1 MALKIKLP
9 KEFKE
14 ILRYLIVGILTT
26 VISLGTYF
34 FCVMTF
40 LNPNNGVQLQ
50 IANIISWVLAVFFAY
65 IANRKFVF
73 HSKQGNLAKEIISFF
88 SSRVATLLLD
98 MGVMLILV
106 TFIGI
111 DDKVAKIL
119 VQFIIV
125 IANYILSKFFV
136 FNEYINLR
144 K

>member
-50 IANIISWVLAVFFAY
+50 IANI
-65 IANRKFVF
+65 NK
-73 HSKQGNLAKEIISFF
+73 
-88 SSRVATLLLD
+88 AT
-98 MGVMLILV
+98 
-106 TFIGI
+106 
-111 DDKVAKIL
+111 
-119 VQFIIV
+119 
-125 IANYILSKFFV
+125 
-136 FNEYINLR
+136 
-144 K
+144 